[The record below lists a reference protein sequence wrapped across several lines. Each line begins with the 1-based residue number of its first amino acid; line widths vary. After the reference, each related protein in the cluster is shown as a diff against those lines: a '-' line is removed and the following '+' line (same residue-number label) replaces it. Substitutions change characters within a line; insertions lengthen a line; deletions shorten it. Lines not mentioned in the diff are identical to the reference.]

1 MMLNRNKKTTFITHL
16 KIFKTYKELK
26 KILPLGFIQTRVS
39 PNHKYSF
46 KNHLLIKLEKE
57 KRPTMISILENNN
70 KNTFYTFYLIV
81 PSTISKITE
90 NLLSNKNIYISS
102 EENKTSK
109 KNIYNL
115 KNYYLNKNP
124 KNINAV
130 KSESNIIKKTH
141 KLGCLRNR
149 CNSIGRRYSPNKN
162 EVNRKNVRIIIF
174 IR

>member
-46 KNHLLIKLEKE
+46 KNHPLIKLEKE
-57 KRPTMISILENNN
+57 KRPT
-70 KNTFYTFYLIV
+70 
-81 PSTISKITE
+81 KITE

-109 KNIYNL
+109 W
-115 KNYYLNKNP
+115 
-124 KNINAV
+124 
-130 KSESNIIKKTH
+130 
-141 KLGCLRNR
+141 R
-149 CNSIGRRYSPNKN
+149 
-162 EVNRKNVRIIIF
+162 
-174 IR
+174 